1 MFLVGI
7 NEPSNERYARTGHFT
22 VQCAPIQLQKCSMT
36 TQFSDLQQATELK
49 MPTVLV
55 SQATRPLAGANA
67 KCANVHSLSETLTNG
82 GSWCKINQSRILPS
96 PQQRSIRISVNA
108 RFFPALIVGP
118 YENGK
123 NAAVLCSPAGAPV
136 LNHHSG
142 RNASDAWKFRGSR

>member
-1 MFLVGI
+1 
-7 NEPSNERYARTGHFT
+7 
-22 VQCAPIQLQKCSMT
+22 MT

-96 PQQRSIRISVNA
+96 HSSRVTPGALEMRNRRRTQQRSIRISVNA
-108 RFFPALIVGP
+108 RFFPAQIVGP